1 MIEIIIQAIKNLRRE
16 GIRTI
21 LTLIGI
27 VIGIAAIV
35 SLISVGNGLS
45 LYFEDQF
52 ESIGSNSIFISPGS
66 AFGTGTGS
74 TIQITDNDV
83 SFIRNLSR
91 VDNVVAEYALPA
103 TIKFNNQTKSILLF
117 SVDKEGYEFFKDA
130 GYIEIIEGRLIEQKE
145 RGTIIIN
152 ETMANDLFDKE
163 INLRKQVLLNN
174 EIFTVVGIFKFSVNV
189 PGMMPG
195 SGMALTSLNGLERI
209 YNVTTPVQLI
219 VRTLTIDDVESSAQE
234 IKDYFEKKYGQKS
247 ITVLTSDQAIEQFGS
262 ILSVLTLVLA
272 GIAGISL
279 VVGGVGIMNAM
290 ITSVLERTKEI
301 GTLKALGASNN
312 KILTLFMLESAF
324 IGLLGGILGSILGL
338 LAGSLI
344 SIIGSQAGLPLK
356 ISFSPELIL
365 GALAFSMIVGILSGL
380 YPAIKAS
387 KLDPV
392 EAMRYE

>member
-324 IGLLGGILGSILGL
+324 IGLLGGILGS
-338 LAGSLI
+338 
-344 SIIGSQAGLPLK
+344 
-356 ISFSPELIL
+356 
-365 GALAFSMIVGILSGL
+365 
-380 YPAIKAS
+380 
-387 KLDPV
+387 
-392 EAMRYE
+392 